1 MTTFGLLQKIK
12 PLIMK
17 NFLVVLTFYCVTT
30 VEAQPVKTT
39 FENGKTVFQNNCI
52 RCHGHD
58 GKLGKQGA
66 KNLQISKL
74 NDNQLLAVISNGKW
88 AMPKWKKVLTPE
100 QLSAVTTYV
109 KALRSK

>member
-1 MTTFGLLQKIK
+1 MKKI
-12 PLIMK
+12 
-17 NFLVVLTFYCVTT
+17 LVVLAFYSVVT

-39 FENGKTVFQNNCI
+39 VENGKTIFQNNCI

-74 NDNQLLAVISNGKW
+74 NDSQLLAIISNGKW
-88 AMPKWKKVLTPE
+88 AMPKWKKLLSPE

-109 KALRSK
+109 KTLRSK